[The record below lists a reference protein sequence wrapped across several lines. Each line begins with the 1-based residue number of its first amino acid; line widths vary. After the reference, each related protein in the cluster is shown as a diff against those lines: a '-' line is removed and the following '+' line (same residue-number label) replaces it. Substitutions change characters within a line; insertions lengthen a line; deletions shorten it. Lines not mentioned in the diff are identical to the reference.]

1 MDWLGP
7 RNAAKVTPQDRFI
20 CFGLGDFGSRG
31 LAGMGGASLELEQR
45 DRQRDQE
52 TEGKQAVMAGP
63 FKGYK
68 CRLWWLVMTKLLVLR
83 WAERIPG
90 F

>member
-1 MDWLGP
+1 MLQRSHHKTDLFVLGWGTL
-7 RNAAKVTPQDRFI
+7 AA
-20 CFGLGDFGSRG
+20 GAWRG
-31 LAGMGGASLELEQR
+31 WGGASLELEQR